1 MLRFYLQGTLCFICC
16 VVGYSKDRVTTR
28 IHVPRAKHSHW
39 KLQCLCCW
47 SVVALHVC
55 GWKGTEGS
63 TVLKLE
69 LLCGYISLENSV
81 TKQRKRTKWHQQWL
95 NWAIT
100 IPLVKQGR
108 KKQCH
113 IFFFWRRVGNKGFC
127 CLFQKKTHCV
137 LLGNQCLIEFVYTVI
152 IQD

>member
-69 LLCGYISLENSV
+69 SLCGYISLENSV
-81 TKQRKRTKWHQQWL
+81 TKQRKRTKWHQQ
-95 NWAIT
+95 
-100 IPLVKQGR
+100 
-108 KKQCH
+108 
-113 IFFFWRRVGNKGFC
+113 
-127 CLFQKKTHCV
+127 
-137 LLGNQCLIEFVYTVI
+137 
-152 IQD
+152 